1 MQTLTSDSEPQSR
14 EQRRAFQTSGPM
26 PGPISTDML
35 RRALIATEEQMRLV
49 RKQRVF
55 RHQ

>member
-14 EQRRAFQTSGPM
+14 EQRRGSQTSGTM
-26 PGPISTDML
+26 PGPITTDML
-35 RRALIATEEQMRLV
+35 RRALIATEEQMRQV
-49 RKQRVF
+49 RKQRAF